1 MKISSNQCV
10 FLLCNQTMKKFNL
23 FVLFSLFLISSIFA
37 QTSSLDTL
45 STDTIPVVK
54 NKFNSI
60 YKIKPSVDVP
70 IVAVGTIWSSY
81 TFTKIYNKGQ
91 SSTEKILS
99 LRKEDINSFDR
110 WAIYSYS
117 KSMDKLS
124 YYPFYAAIPL
134 PLIYCLTSK
143 DTRHDFLKIT
153 FLYWEA
159 LSVTGLFGTSATYF
173 VDRYRP
179 YAYDPNTDIEKR
191 KGANAKNSF
200 YSGHAQIVA
209 VSTFFIAKVHA
220 DYHPS
225 SKSNWIY
232 YGVAGVA
239 TGTTAY
245 LRLRGGQHFPSD
257 ILLGTALGTLSGIL
271 VPQFHKVKNPSLSVI
286 PYMEEDKKGLTF
298 IYQFHD
304 PHKL

>member
-1 MKISSNQCV
+1 MKI
-10 FLLCNQTMKKFNL
+10 FYFYAL
-23 FVLFSLFLISSIFA
+23 LFLFLVSSVSA
-37 QTSSLDTL
+37 QTVSLDSS
-45 STDTIPVVK
+45 STDSEPVVK
-54 NKFNSI
+54 QKFSSV
-60 YKIKPSVDVP
+60 YKLKPAVDVP
-70 IVAVGTIWSSY
+70 IVAAGTIWSSF

-99 LRKEDINSFDR
+99 LRKEDINKFDR
-110 WAIYSYS
+110 WAVYSYS
-117 KSMDKLS
+117 KSMDKIS

-143 DTRHDFLKIT
+143 ETRHDFFKLT

-159 LSVTGLFGTSATYF
+159 LSVTGLFGTSATLF

-179 YAYDPNTDIEKR
+179 YAYDQNTDIEKR

-200 YSGHAQIVA
+200 YSGHVQIVS

-220 DYHPS
+220 DYHPL

-232 YGVAGVA
+232 YGIAGVA

-271 VPQFHKVKNPSLSVI
+271 VPQFHKVKDPSLSVF

-298 IYQFHD
+298 IYHFKQSN
-304 PHKL
+304 KL

>member
-1 MKISSNQCV
+1 MFDFKRYATRFFQNYFFVLGSFVGNWFVWYECY
-10 FLLCNQTMKKFNL
+10 LLCR
-23 FVLFSLFLISSIFA
+23 
-37 QTSSLDTL
+37 
-45 STDTIPVVK
+45 
-54 NKFNSI
+54 
-60 YKIKPSVDVP
+60 P
-70 IVAVGTIWSSY
+70 IAS
-81 TFTKIYNKGQ
+81 
-91 SSTEKILS
+91 
-99 LRKEDINSFDR
+99 
-110 WAIYSYS
+110 
-117 KSMDKLS
+117 
-124 YYPFYAAIPL
+124 
-134 PLIYCLTSK
+134 
-143 DTRHDFLKIT
+143 
-153 FLYWEA
+153 
-159 LSVTGLFGTSATYF
+159 
-173 VDRYRP
+173 P

-200 YSGHAQIVA
+200 YSGHVQIVA

-271 VPQFHKVKNPSLSVI
+271 VPQFHKVKNPSLSVF

-298 IYQFHD
+298 IYQFRATQA
-304 PHKL
+304 KESSQYINKVIL

>member
-1 MKISSNQCV
+1 MN
-10 FLLCNQTMKKFNL
+10 KFKL
-23 FVLFSLFLISSIFA
+23 YTLFSLCLIGSVSA
-37 QTSSLDTL
+37 QASSLDSL
-45 STDTIPVVK
+45 STDTVRVVE
-54 NKFNSI
+54 NKFSSV
-60 YKIKPSVDVP
+60 YKLKPRVDIP
-70 IVAVGTIWSSY
+70 IVAAGTIWSSY

-99 LRKEDINSFDR
+99 LHREDINSFDR

-143 DTRHDFLKIT
+143 ETRHDFFKIT

-179 YAYDPNTDIEKR
+179 YAYDPNTDLEKR

-232 YGVAGVA
+232 YGFAGVA
-239 TGTTAY
+239 TGATAY

-257 ILLGTALGTLSGIL
+257 IILGTALGTLSGIL
-271 VPQFHKVKNPSLSVI
+271 VPQFHKMKDPSLSI
-286 PYMEEDKKGLTF
+286 FPYIEDEKKGLTF
-298 IYQFHD
+298 IYHFHES
-304 PHKL
+304 HKL